1 MDEQVVEPA
10 TRRVLLVNHLATRL
24 GLAGQDQSHAAR
36 IVEMEHRT
44 HGICS
49 LDDGFHAA
57 AEAER
62 GLRVDGASEVLR
74 FSGAE
79 IELPN
84 AAAQRGPRRSVRG
97 IAKLSERL
105 ILLLDLD
112 QILGESS
119 SWLSS
124 SSAGERKGAG

>member
-10 TRRVLLVNHLATRL
+10 TRRVLLIGRWIPRRR
-24 GLAGQDQSHAAR
+24 G
-36 IVEMEHRT
+36 
-44 HGICS
+44 
-49 LDDGFHAA
+49 
-57 AEAER
+57 